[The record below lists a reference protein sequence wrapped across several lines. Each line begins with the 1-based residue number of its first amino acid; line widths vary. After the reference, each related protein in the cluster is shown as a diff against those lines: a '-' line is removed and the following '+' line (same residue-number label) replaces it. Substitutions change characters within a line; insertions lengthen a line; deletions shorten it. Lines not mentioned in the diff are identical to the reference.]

1 MGCVEFWILFGVVVE
16 LDVKID
22 SLMCFL
28 CFLLS

>member
-1 MGCVEFWILFGVVVE
+1 LFGVVVE
-16 LDVKID
+16 LDVKVD